1 LLIFVFTCF
10 VITVRIKSHARTGLC
25 MLSVGGRQQ
34 ADGGMLKTLQ
44 GGGELSAV
52 ELPVLKREKARL
64 GDVPHL
70 GGKRTGASLSRER
83 RALLSAP
90 KTTSNDSVCNI
101 PTDAH

>member
-1 LLIFVFTCF
+1 
-10 VITVRIKSHARTGLC
+10 

-52 ELPVLKREKARL
+52 ELPVLEREKARVA
-64 GDVPHL
+64 DVPH
-70 GGKRTGASLSRER
+70 GGKRTGASLSLER